1 MKPKMV
7 QILSYKKDNLKDIM
21 YSMVTIVDNMVL
33 YIWQFLRQLFP
44 RFAFNKRL

>member
-33 YIWQFLRQLFP
+33 YI
-44 RFAFNKRL
+44 